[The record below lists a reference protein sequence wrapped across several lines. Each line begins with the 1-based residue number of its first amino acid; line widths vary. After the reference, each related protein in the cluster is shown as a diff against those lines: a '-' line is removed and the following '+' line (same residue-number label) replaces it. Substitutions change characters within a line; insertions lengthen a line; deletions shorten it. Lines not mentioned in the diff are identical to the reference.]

1 MSVIGIIG
9 AGNIGSTVARLAIA
23 GGHDVVIANS
33 RGPETLGDLVADLGP
48 RARAATAEE
57 AAQAA
62 ELAVVTVPLKA
73 LGDLPAAPLAGKVVM
88 DTLNYYPDR
97 DGHVAELDAETTTT
111 SEMVQAHLAGSL
123 VVKTFNNIY
132 FEHLGALAR
141 PSGAED
147 RATLIIASDTVGAK
161 REVAAFLDSIGYDAF
176 DGGTLAESWR
186 FQRDTS
192 AYAGVYVDGDD
203 WANPVAAGAERIRE
217 RLAAARRYRDM

>member
-23 GGHDVVIANS
+23 GGHEVVIANS
-33 RGPETLGDLVADLGP
+33 RGPETLGDLVAELGP
-48 RARAATAEE
+48 RAGAATATE
-57 AAQAA
+57 AAEAA

-88 DTLNYYPDR
+88 DTLNYYPER
-97 DGHVAELDAETTTT
+97 DGRVGELDAETTTT
-111 SEMVQAHLAGSL
+111 SEMVQAHLAESL

-132 FEHLGALAR
+132 FEHLAALAR

-147 RATLIIASDTVGAK
+147 RATLIIAGDTVGAK

-176 DGGTLAESWR
+176 DGGTLEESWR
-186 FQRDTS
+186 FQRDTA
-192 AYAGVYVDGDD
+192 AYAGLYVDGDD
-203 WANPVAAGAERIRE
+203 WAKPVAADVDRIRE
-217 RLAAARRYRDM
+217 KLAAAKRYRDM